1 MVSPAGGDEAT
12 LAATTSDTVATRG
25 INAFRWLLIT
35 GGVLIVL
42 TIIMV
47 KSTALWEDDTVTR
60 MFLVYSVVVT
70 CFQLSRL
77 LAATFHERTMRD
89 CYVAK
94 ADYEPFV
101 SFVIPCMNEE
111 KAIMHTISQCFAAH
125 YPKHKFE
132 VIVVNDGSTDGTY
145 AVLEEARQRFPE
157 LTVVHWEQNRGKRH
171 GMAEGFRLAR
181 GEIIIQLDSD
191 SYIVPKTL
199 RNLIEP
205 FAKPDVGAVCA
216 HADPTNA
223 DQNVLT
229 KMQAAYYFLSF
240 RILKAA
246 ESSFMTV
253 FCCSGCSSAYR
264 RSVVMPVLDEW
275 VEERFLGKPV
285 TWGDD
290 RALTNRVLRAGYKTI
305 YTDRAQAYTICP
317 DNFRQLIKQQV
328 RWKKG
333 WLVNSIY
340 AVPFVVRRYPFVAF
354 TYFLPLIGL
363 TLITPFIAARALVYE
378 PIVNGT
384 VPLYYLAGVFG
395 MAALITVYYR
405 YVRRDNPYWG
415 YVFAWSTLNMIVL
428 SFVLF
433 YALVTVQ
440 NRRWSTR

>member
-1 MVSPAGGDEAT
+1 
-12 LAATTSDTVATRG
+12 LAATTSDTVAARG
-25 INAFRWLLIT
+25 INTFRAMLIT
-35 GGVLIVL
+35 IGVLIVM
-42 TIIMV
+42 TIILV
-47 KSTALWEDDTVTR
+47 KSTALWHDDTVAR
-60 MFLVYSVVVT
+60 VFLVYSVVVT

-89 CYVAK
+89 CYVAPP
-94 ADYEPFV
+94 DYEPLV

-125 YPKHKFE
+125 YPNHKLE
-132 VIVVNDGSTDGTY
+132 VIVVNDGSTDGTH

-191 SYIVPKTL
+191 SYIEPNTV
-199 RNLIEP
+199 RHLIEP

-223 DQNVLT
+223 SQNVLT

-290 RALTNRVLRAGYKTI
+290 RALTNRVLKAGYKTI

-317 DNFRQLIKQQV
+317 DNLRQLIKQQV

-333 WLVNSIY
+333 WFVNSIY
-340 AVPFVVRRYPFVAF
+340 ALPFVIRRYPFVAF
-354 TYFLPLIGL
+354 TYFIPLIAL
-363 TLITPFIAARALVYE
+363 TLCTPFIAARALVYE

-395 MAALITVYYR
+395 MAALVTLYYR
-405 YVRRDNPYWG
+405 YVRRSNPYWG

-433 YALVTVQ
+433 YALCTVQ